1 MMNKGVMKRILA
13 FVLAAVMVLGLAG
26 CGKKGGDNP
35 NGELAKQYV
44 YSWEELSI
52 PIDASDYYDISMVSY
67 LNGRIYVIADIYDYN
82 VDNNADGAV
91 DDAVVEDAATP
102 LAASSSIAV
111 PVDPEYSYDNP
122 SGPTEILTLVS
133 FQTDGSDVK
142 TVELMRQTDDGKGYG
157 WFNKLTIGK
166 DGNVYAVWD
175 HYITDE
181 TDPDNPGASG
191 PDLLERGGWEPEIV

>member
-67 LNGRIYVIADIYDYN
+67 LTMRLLKMP
-82 VDNNADGAV
+82 
-91 DDAVVEDAATP
+91 P
-102 LAASSSIAV
+102 LRLRHPRRLLFQWIPSIRMIIH
-111 PVDPEYSYDNP
+111 PVLRKY
-122 SGPTEILTLVS
+122 
-133 FQTDGSDVK
+133 
-142 TVELMRQTDDGKGYG
+142 
-157 WFNKLTIGK
+157 
-166 DGNVYAVWD
+166 
-175 HYITDE
+175 
-181 TDPDNPGASG
+181 
-191 PDLLERGGWEPEIV
+191 